1 MNFLLDKKGREKRC
15 TYPEGISNIFSKT
28 LKIEVFPSLR
38 YNTPP
43 PFVRKPLRNWRLFV
57 NWFGDEG
64 KNSTTTGSVLQPK
77 PYQTYTGRKQTW
89 IPLTT
94 RFHKNTYRGS
104 RQIILEQEQHSF
116 QVFVLNIFFCVPSS
130 LHFVCAYVTH
140 LHLRTRWMYLEKCIE
155 NQNWTK

>member
-1 MNFLLDKKGREKRC
+1 MYCMDCHQNKLTLFTCEIVVFNDNNEIKRTFARILFRKYIERSGLTNVGVLDQDFRRPKQGVLAVLLMNFLLDKKGREKRC

-77 PYQTYTGRKQTW
+77 PY
-89 IPLTT
+89 
-94 RFHKNTYRGS
+94 
-104 RQIILEQEQHSF
+104 
-116 QVFVLNIFFCVPSS
+116 
-130 LHFVCAYVTH
+130 
-140 LHLRTRWMYLEKCIE
+140 
-155 NQNWTK
+155 